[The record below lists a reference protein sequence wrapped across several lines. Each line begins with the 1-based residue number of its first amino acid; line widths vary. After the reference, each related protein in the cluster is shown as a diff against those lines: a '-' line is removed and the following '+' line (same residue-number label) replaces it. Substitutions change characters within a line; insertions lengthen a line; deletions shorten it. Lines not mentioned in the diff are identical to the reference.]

1 MNWEGLCIKGE
12 YKSSFLFDRQFDKFR
27 RDHDRPTSEVER
39 MVDALISRRQ
49 LYDPLTSYT
58 RRKYILH
65 SIDAPQIRMLLLFDG
80 YERLT

>member
-49 LYDPLTSYT
+49 LYDPLTN
-58 RRKYILH
+58 
-65 SIDAPQIRMLLLFDG
+65 
-80 YERLT
+80 